1 MSLVYFGKHKI
12 REEGLDQ
19 AIEASKQL
27 VEFVEANHQR
37 IIQFAIAIDSANLE
51 MTVLQVHPDEDS
63 LMQHVTLAGER
74 IRGAYEFLEGTTQIE
89 IFGEPSEETV
99 ALLEQ
104 MSMGAPVIYQR
115 PLAGFARYPA
125 H

>member
-1 MSLVYFGKHKI
+1 M
-12 REEGLDQ
+12 
-19 AIEASKQL
+19 
-27 VEFVEANHQR
+27 EFVEANHQR